1 MRQGAIFSA
10 ILHGSLLVLL
20 VAGLPSIAPEAVLAP
35 PIPIEIVA
43 LSELPEPAPEPEPEP
58 ELEPEPEPEPEPVA
72 ELPPEAP
79 EPEPLPEPEVEPEP
93 EPVPVAEAV
102 PEPEPLPEPE
112 PEPEP
117 EIPVVKTPP
126 KPKSK
131 PERQVAE
138 AKPEPKPQP
147 EPEPEPEKQEAKKEE
162 PKKEEPK
169 EDRLTSILRNVEKLK
184 DKKPE
189 AQQQAENSTN
199 RPVQTSAIEQN
210 AMVRAIQRQMARCWR
225 IDAGARDAENL
236 VVEIRVVL
244 NPDASVRAAQI
255 VDFERMFHDTYFQT
269 AAENARRAVLRCSPF
284 DLPANKYEVWRDLVL
299 RFDPSQM
306 FGG

>member
-1 MRQGAIFSA
+1 MRQGAILSA

-20 VAGLPSIAPEAVLAP
+20 VIGLPSLSPDAVLAP
-35 PIPIEIVA
+35 PIPIEIVT
-43 LSELPEPAPEPEPEP
+43 LSEIPEPSPESEPAPEPEA
-58 ELEPEPEPEPEPVA
+58 EPEPEPEPAA

-79 EPEPLPEPEVEPEP
+79 EPEPLPEPEP

-102 PEPEPLPEPE
+102 PEPVPEALPEPE

-117 EIPVVKTPP
+117 EKPVVKTPP
-126 KPKSK
+126 KPQVK

-138 AKPEPKPQP
+138 AKPEP
-147 EPEPEPEKQEAKKEE
+147 EPEPEKEEPKKEE

-184 DKKPE
+184 DQQPAAE
-189 AQQQAENSTN
+189 QQADATPTRSIQ
-199 RPVQTSAIEQN
+199 VSAIEQN